1 MSDNTNGQQ
10 AWEPS
15 GQPQQGAPN
24 PQPPAGDPRPPA
36 PAPARESFIPEQPM
50 SNTTDEP
57 DGDRGHG
64 GVPAIWVF
72 SLRELILAGVGV
84 VSIVFSFFSIY
95 SLTGASAGFGMEL
108 PSYFPVWGQGI
119 AAIAASVAMVAAT
132 ALIVL
137 RRLVPALT
145 TLKIGSLSIDQFAS
159 VAFVSYAVVYW
170 SAVFSAL
177 GTGSMMGGVGV
188 TWMAWVAA
196 VVALAGVFFT
206 VVAPFVPP
214 FRADFDGR
222 EETQATRAA
231 RPALTLIQRPR
242 APKPAPQQAPW
253 QQQGQQAYGQ
263 QPAPFGQQ
271 APYGQQPPHAQP
283 PYGQSPYGQQP
294 PAYGQQNAYGP
305 QGGYPQQPVPYAP
318 QPDPSSSFAPQQPPA
333 YGAPAAPYE
342 YQGQASGAE
351 EAAQAPTADAQSPA
365 YGAPAAPYEYQ
376 GQASGAED
384 AAQAPTADAH
394 APASGAPAA
403 PYEYPPQE
411 PVADPFGPPAAAPA
425 IDFGEPSADH
435 APAGDSAPA
444 DGTEHGAAA
453 SDGTTAAAEVAS
465 DADESA
471 GEADD
476 VATRALQVPTSA
488 DVSTQDEEIT
498 TDTEQVT
505 GQPARSALDHSAAGV
520 DFGGALASDGEE
532 QPGQGYRRTGS
543 IPVPDEADAAAVDSE
558 LDGDTVLRVPADV
571 QDARDSDRHDDEDSA
586 EGQRVDPGSLPV
598 TNAQPFWALAPV
610 ERDVV
615 DAAGGPLFRIGPTA
629 WALVLE
635 ERGEVFVVR
644 DDNGR
649 VGYLHDTTGVTR
661 G

>member
-10 AWEPS
+10 AWVPS
-15 GQPQQGAPN
+15 GQPHQGAPN

-50 SNTTDEP
+50 SNATDES

-72 SLRELILAGVGV
+72 SLRELILAGVGI

-108 PSYFPVWGQGI
+108 PSYFPIWGQGI

-177 GTGSMMGGVGV
+177 GTGAMVGGGVGV

-214 FRADFDGR
+214 FGADFDGR

-231 RPALTLIQRPR
+231 RPALTLVQRPR

-263 QPAPFGQQ
+263 QPAQFGQQ
-271 APYGQQPPHAQP
+271 APYGQQP

-318 QPDPSSSFAPQQPPA
+318 QPDPSSSFAPQQP
-333 YGAPAAPYE
+333 
-342 YQGQASGAE
+342 
-351 EAAQAPTADAQSPA
+351 PA

-435 APAGDSAPA
+435 APAGESAPA

-505 GQPARSALDHSAAGV
+505 RQPARSALDHSAAGV

-558 LDGDTVLRVPADV
+558 LDGDTVLRVPDDV
-571 QDARDSDRHDDEDSA
+571 QVARDSDRHDAEDSV